1 MGGSQGWK
9 NRRRQLCLQSLQPP
23 MLWLSCHS
31 DTSWLRRKPQA
42 RSRIHPHTDPLPS
55 PWLDTVSKTNP
66 HFRNFRDLTPPS
78 ACCAK
83 KRSAQSRGEVVAL
96 FPILEEDFRLLPHPR
111 GSSGQATQ
119 WGWDCTGP
127 WLGASSS
134 RNLNS
139 CEQENTEIKPTQK

>member
-83 KRSAQSRGEVVAL
+83 KRSAQSRGEVGGTLSYPGGGFQAPATSEGQLRPGYAMGLGLHRAL
-96 FPILEEDFRLLPHPR
+96 
-111 GSSGQATQ
+111 A
-119 WGWDCTGP
+119 WGKQF
-127 WLGASSS
+127 
-134 RNLNS
+134 
-139 CEQENTEIKPTQK
+139 QEPQQL